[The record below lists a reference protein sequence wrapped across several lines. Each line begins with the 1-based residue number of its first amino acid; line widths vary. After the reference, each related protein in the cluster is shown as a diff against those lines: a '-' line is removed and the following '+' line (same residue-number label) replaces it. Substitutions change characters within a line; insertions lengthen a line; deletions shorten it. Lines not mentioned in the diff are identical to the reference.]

1 MAYKGLQSTSLS
13 LGDLGQALGIREIS
27 MKSAI
32 VFDFDYTLADS
43 SKGAFECINYALQQM
58 GELEQPYEVC
68 CKTIGLSLPETYRF
82 LTNKD
87 DSERADQFH
96 YFFVKKA
103 DEIMAPN
110 TELYDGVV
118 ELIHR
123 LKGAGFV
130 LGILSTKFRYRIC
143 QILDRYDLTGQFSVI
158 VGGEDVRDH
167 KPHPEGVF
175 SFLSEVSMTQEE
187 VVLVGDSLV
196 DAEVARRSGIDFLAV
211 LTGTTSA
218 DDFSDYSPVAIV
230 NSVTEIECHA

>member
-1 MAYKGLQSTSLS
+1 
-13 LGDLGQALGIREIS
+13 

-58 GELEQPYEVC
+58 GESARPYELC

-82 LTNKD
+82 LTNEGDPEQAK
-87 DSERADQFH
+87 RFYY
-96 YFFVKKA
+96 YFVEKA

-110 TELYDGVV
+110 TELYDGVK

-123 LKGAGFV
+123 LRGSGFV

-143 QILDRYDLTGQFSVI
+143 QILDRYDLTDQFSVI
-158 VGGEDVRDH
+158 VGGEDVKDH

-175 SFLSEVSMTQEE
+175 SFLSEISMTAEE
-187 VVLVGDSLV
+187 VILVGDSLV

-230 NSVTEIECHA
+230 NSVTEIERYA